1 MAGAGCAVCGAVS
14 RPGEAE
20 HPTQGSIYPVHVQGA
35 LLAVEKTVSPLEC
48 SCLAL
53 DPGTLPS
60 TGPCDGKTYQVGL
73 FMLLHHLLHLIRCV
87 SPDLQR
93 GRLPALAQLRP
104 PQLREARLHARHL
117 QDHRG
122 HGGVVR
128 VPGGEGDCA
137 ELREVEARRKC
148 VCSVRATPTGGATCR
163 RG

>member
-1 MAGAGCAVCGAVS
+1 MKETLFFSILVLRHGQWFPVAGAGCAVCGAVS

-20 HPTQGSIYPVHVQGA
+20 HPAQRSTLLSRELCLLWRRLSIRWNARA
-35 LLAVEKTVSPLEC
+35 LPWT
-48 SCLAL
+48 LAL
-53 DPGTLPS
+53 CPPL
-60 TGPCDGKTYQVGL
+60 GL
-73 FMLLHHLLHLIRCV
+73 VMAKHIRSVTFMLLLQCPTLHYHCRV

-128 VPGGEGDCA
+128 VPGGSMC
-137 ELREVEARRKC
+137 LKIK
-148 VCSVRATPTGGATCR
+148 
-163 RG
+163 